1 MTTGSPL
8 SAIFS
13 LLFLIVAFFYLFRLV
28 GCRTQIHPFDA
39 ENEVGHGLMAI
50 GMTFML
56 APTDWLSPS
65 IIRWNIILFAFFT
78 LWFIGRLFT
87 RKPLLAI
94 VRHMPEAHSTLR
106 ADALHVL
113 MHGGMCY
120 MFLLMSS
127 MVLSMMQPAIYT
139 SYAFFLSFVLLVLF
153 YGKETLKDLQA
164 AKRDWLQCGANLA
177 HTLMSGM
184 MCWMFLEMISM
195 TMSMGRA

>member
-1 MTTGSPL
+1 MDSPL
-8 SAIFS
+8 AAIFS
-13 LLFLIVAFFYLFRLV
+13 LLLLIIAFFYLFRLV

-50 GMTFML
+50 GMMVML
-56 APTDWLSPS
+56 APTDWLSPD
-65 IIRWNIILFAFFT
+65 IIRWNVILFALFT

-94 VRHMPEAHSTLR
+94 MLQTPGAHSTVR

-127 MVLSMMQPAIYT
+127 MVLSMTQPAL
-139 SYAFFLSFVLLVLF
+139 YASCIFFVAFAFLILF
-153 YGKETLKDLQA
+153 YGREISNDLHA
-164 AKRDWLQCGANLA
+164 AKMDWLQCSANIA
-177 HTLMSGM
+177 HALMSGM
-184 MCWMFLEMISM
+184 MCWMFLDMISM
-195 TMSMGRA
+195 TISMGRS